1 MITMKHAFFT
11 VVTAIFAAVLISSCS
26 EYSGADVVKNVSS
39 SDESAFDFI
48 KGFDASYVDW
58 SEEKYN
64 IRWKDTDG
72 TEKDFLQILKAHGV
86 NTIRLR
92 IWHNPSLYAD
102 GINDGDNTLSRTINM
117 AKRIKAAGLDL
128 MLDFHYSDTWAD
140 PGRQIVPQEWESLK
154 SVTAIAKALSQYTTS
169 VLNEIKT
176 QANIVPKYVQVGN
189 EINRGLLVDKATDY
203 TDNNKHERFKFA
215 GRAYKDENET
225 DFSTDTF
232 TKYLKAGA
240 DAVRAF
246 DKSINIVLHVA
257 SDGWHDWGWFFDPIK
272 AAGVPFDVIGYSYYP
287 WESGHGTIA
296 TLKKTIDRQIKK
308 YGVKIIVAECSAH
321 WHDDSGDGYAAQH
334 NTYTHMI
341 DPNTDSVYSDLT
353 TAESGTVSYVC
364 GTPTNQANIIRH
376 IMEESRSAGA
386 SGVLVWGGDLY
397 GNYKWGMFDGE
408 GKALQSIKEFE

>member
-1 MITMKHAFFT
+1 MKKTLLIVLSTICVMTFFACNT
-11 VVTAIFAAVLISSCS
+11 NSTTDAVKDNSSPS
-26 EYSGADVVKNVSS
+26 N
-39 SDESAFDFI
+39 FI

-58 SEEKYN
+58 FEEKDN
-64 IRWKDTDG
+64 IQWKDIDG
-72 TEKDFLQILKAHGV
+72 TRKDFLEILKSHGV

-92 IWHNPSLYAD
+92 IWHNPSLYAE
-102 GINDGDNTLSRTINM
+102 GINDGDNTLSRTIRM

-140 PGRQIVPQEWESLK
+140 PGRQIVPQEWESLN
-154 SVTAIAKALSQYTTS
+154 SSTAIAKALSQYTTS

-176 QANIVPKYVQVGN
+176 QANIIPRYVQVGN

-257 SDGWHDWGWFFDPIK
+257 ATADGWHDWGWFFDPIK
-272 AAGVPFDVIGYSYYP
+272 AANVPFDVIGYSYYP
-287 WESGHGTIA
+287 WEWEHGTI
-296 TLKKTIDRQIKK
+296 TSLKKTIDRQIKK

-334 NTYTHMI
+334 NTYIHMI
-341 DPNTDSVYSDLT
+341 DPSTGSVYSDLT
-353 TAESGTVSYVC
+353 TADSGTVSYVC

-376 IMEESRSAGA
+376 IMEESRCAGA

-397 GNYKWGMFDGE
+397 GNYKWGMFDSS
-408 GKALQSIKEFE
+408 GKTLQSIKEFE

>member
-1 MITMKHAFFT
+1 MKHT
-11 VVTAIFAAVLISSCS
+11 LLAIFITLALFSCNSNSPTDGDKNNSSPS
-26 EYSGADVVKNVSS
+26 E
-39 SDESAFDFI
+39 FI

-58 SEEKYN
+58 FEEKSN
-64 IRWKDTDG
+64 VQWKDIDG
-72 TEKDFLQILKAHGV
+72 TRKDFLEILKSHGV

-92 IWHNPSLYAD
+92 IWHNPSLYAE
-102 GINDGDNTLSRTINM
+102 GINDGDNTLSRTIRM

-140 PGRQIVPQEWESLK
+140 PGRQIVPQEWESLN
-154 SVTAIAKALSQYTTS
+154 SSTAIAKALSQYTTS

-176 QANIVPKYVQVGN
+176 QANIIPRYVQVGN

-257 SDGWHDWGWFFDPIK
+257 ATADGWHDWGWFFDPIK
-272 AAGVPFDVIGYSYYP
+272 AANVPFDVIGYSYYP
-287 WESGHGTIA
+287 WEWEHGTIA
-296 TLKKTIDRQIKK
+296 SLKKTIDWQIKK
-308 YGVKIIVAECSAH
+308 YGVKIIVAEMSAH
-321 WHDDSGDGYAAQH
+321 WHDDSGDEYAAQH
-334 NTYTHMI
+334 NTYIHMI
-341 DPNTDSVYSDLT
+341 DPNTGSVYSDLT
-353 TAESGTVSYVC
+353 TADSGTVSYVC

-397 GNYKWGMFDGE
+397 GNYKWGMFDSS
-408 GKALQSIKEFE
+408 GKALPSIRDFE

>member
-1 MITMKHAFFT
+1 MKHTFLTIIISLFITLAFLSCNT
-11 VVTAIFAAVLISSCS
+11 NPAVEQTTEPLP
-26 EYSGADVVKNVSS
+26 
-39 SDESAFDFI
+39 FI

-58 SEEKYN
+58 FEEKGN

-72 TEKDFLQILKAHGV
+72 TRKDFLEILKSHGV

-92 IWHNPSLYAD
+92 IWHNPGLYAD
-102 GINDGDNTLSRTINM
+102 GINDGDNTLSRTIRM

-140 PGRQIVPQEWESLK
+140 PSRQIVPQEWESLK

-225 DFSTDTF
+225 DFSTDIF

-257 SDGWHDWGWFFDPIK
+257 ATADGWHDWGWFFDPIK

-341 DPNTDSVYSDLT
+341 DPNTNSVYSDLT
-353 TAESGTVSYVC
+353 TADSGTVSYVC
-364 GTPTNQANIIRH
+364 GTPSNQANIIRH

-386 SGVLVWGGDLY
+386 VGVLAWGGDLY